1 MFLSL
6 RSVMALSKYLAT
18 AGDNH
23 LGGDDFDNK
32 VTQWM
37 LDEFK
42 KTEGVDLV

>member
-1 MFLSL
+1 M
-6 RSVMALSKYLAT
+6 LAA

-42 KTEGVDLV
+42 KTEGVDLSNDKMALRRLKEA